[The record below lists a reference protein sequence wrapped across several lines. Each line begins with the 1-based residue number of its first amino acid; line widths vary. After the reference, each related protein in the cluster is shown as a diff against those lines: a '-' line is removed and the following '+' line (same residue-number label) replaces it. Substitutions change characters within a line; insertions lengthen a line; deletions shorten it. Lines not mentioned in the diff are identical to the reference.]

1 MCRIVC
7 IKIAAIVLGALIVY
21 FIMNNIIIAV
31 YGGRKEF
38 NLVKWST
45 YNNKFEIRSL
55 VFNFLRYLYIITLG
69 GIPLIFDISLKF
81 FTRFART
88 GINAFT
94 TAFDQARIFG
104 NVILLPLIAVFL
116 VKIGKNAKRKII
128 PENRLVFFLAGIG
141 VCAIIFILPLM
152 PGGQAM
158 RSQFTLPF
166 AAAFMMFYLITECK
180 KYFSRIIFAAALL
193 TAFYQAQTSA
203 QLFYSD
209 HIRYMADVQL
219 ALDLDKRI
227 TAVQQKEEKLPVA
240 LVGKYSPAITNNY
253 TKGEALGVSVFE
265 WSAEGRSESGR
276 HALPFMRTLGIN
288 YELADYS
295 QMETARALALDMPA
309 YPTTGCVKRLPDLI
323 VVKLSDSSLIP
334 AP

>member
-1 MCRIVC
+1 
-7 IKIAAIVLGALIVY
+7 
-21 FIMNNIIIAV
+21 MNNIIIAV

-38 NLVKWST
+38 NLVKWSI
-45 YNNKFEIRSL
+45 YNNKYELRSL
-55 VFNFLRYLYIITLG
+55 VFIFLRYLYIITLG
-69 GIPLIFDISLKF
+69 GIPLIFEISSKF
-81 FTRFART
+81 LARFART

-94 TAFDQARIFG
+94 TAFDLAVIFG
-104 NVILLPLIAVFL
+104 NSILLPLIAVFL
-116 VKIGKNAKRKII
+116 VKIGKNAKRKIT
-128 PENRLVFFLAGIG
+128 PENRLLFFLAGIG
-141 VCAIIFILPLM
+141 MCALIFILPLM

-209 HIRYMADVQL
+209 QIRYMADVQL
-219 ALDLDKRI
+219 AIDLDKRI

-240 LVGKYSPAITNNY
+240 LIGEYSPTIINNY
-253 TKGEALGVSVFE
+253 IRGEALGISVFE
-265 WSAEGRSESGR
+265 RGASDYSGGSGDHYSEAGNQG
-276 HALPFMRTLGIN
+276 LPFMRSLGLN

-295 QMETARALALDMPA
+295 QSETARTAALDMPA
-309 YPTTGCVKRLPDLI
+309 YPDPGCVKRLPGVI
-323 VVKLSDSSLIP
+323 VVKLSDSIYRRE
-334 AP
+334 